1 MRGSTFFIIPT
12 MKFSVS
18 KEKLL
23 DGLQTVQNVVS
34 TRTTLPILSNVLLQA
49 DEGQLHF
56 TTSDLDVGIR
66 ASVEAEVEKTGA
78 TTLPARRLL
87 SIVRALPVDEI
98 TLEVDSKNVA
108 SIRSGPSFFKILG
121 LPEEEFPP
129 LPKFENAKTFTLR
142 QKDLRDALRKTA
154 YAISTDETR
163 YVLNGILFSFRDSKL
178 TLVATDGRRLAL
190 VDIELEFPRNHEG
203 EVIIPSKAIG
213 ELQRLLTDDGE
224 IKLSIGDN
232 QAAFEVNGTLLVSK
246 LIEGNYPNYRQVIP
260 AETKERV
267 PLERGIFLDAVNRV
281 SLLSSEK
288 SNSVKLI
295 FTKNNLEITANTP
308 DVGEARESLPIT
320 YKGKDL
326 SIAFNPEFLMA
337 PLKNLTVDEVYLDL
351 IDEMSP
357 GVVKIQGPFL
367 YVIMPMRI
375 S

>member
-1 MRGSTFFIIPT
+1 

-23 DGLQTVQNVVS
+23 EGLQTVQNVVS

-49 DEGQLHF
+49 TEGQLRF

-66 ASVEAEVEKTGA
+66 SAVEVNVEKPGA

-87 SIVRALPVDEI
+87 SIVRELPASEI
-98 TLEVDSKNVA
+98 TVEVDSKNVA

-142 QKDLRDALRKTA
+142 QKDLRDALKKTS

-163 YVLNGILFSFRDSKL
+163 YVLNGILFSFRDNKL

-190 VDIELEFPRNHEG
+190 VDIELEFPRSHEG
-203 EVIIPSKAIG
+203 DVIIPSKAVSEIA
-213 ELQRLLTDDGE
+213 RLLTDDGE
-224 IKLSIGDN
+224 IKISIGEN

-267 PLERGIFLDAVNRV
+267 TLERVIFHDAVHRV
-281 SLLSSEK
+281 SLLASEK
-288 SNSVKLI
+288 SNSVKLV
-295 FTKNNLEITANTP
+295 FTKNNLEIAANTP
-308 DVGEARESLPIT
+308 DVGEARESLAIA
-320 YKGKDL
+320 YKGRDMA
-326 SIAFNPEFLMA
+326 IAFNPEFLMA
-337 PLKNLTVDEVYLDL
+337 PLKNLAVDEVYLDL